1 MMVFAKKKWG
11 QNFLVDN
18 NLLNKIVKTV
28 NIASDENI
36 LEIGPGQ
43 GALSEKLVDICNELH
58 MVEIDRDLI
67 TILNQHDK
75 LSKTNIINQ
84 DILKFNLSSLG
95 LNNLIV
101 IGNIPYNITSPIIFW
116 LVEHFNSWNRAY
128 LMVQKELAERLTA
141 KIGTKD
147 YSRITVMTGLYF
159 DINISFLISPNAP
172 NVFLPKPKVQS
183 AFIEITKKE
192 DSYYKEINLKSFD
205 QIVRMAF
212 NQRRKMLR
220 NSLSSLDIS
229 MKNCSVDFTM
239 RPEQLTIEDFIEI
252 SNNIIS

>member
-1 MMVFAKKKWG
+1 MVFAKKKWG

-18 NLLNKIVKTV
+18 NLLEKIINNVKIDS
-28 NIASDENI
+28 NENV

-43 GALSEKLVDICNELH
+43 GALSEKLVGICNELH

-67 TILNQHDK
+67 TILKQHNK
-75 LSKTNIINQ
+75 LSQAEIINQ
-84 DILKFNLSSLG
+84 DILKVDLPTLDIENP
-95 LNNLIV
+95 V
-101 IGNIPYNITSPIIFW
+101 VVGNIPYNITSPIVFW
-116 LVEHFNSWNRAY
+116 LIKHLASWNRAY
-128 LMVQKELAERLTA
+128 LMVQKELAQRLTA

-147 YSRITVMTGLYF
+147 YSRLTVMTSLYF
-159 DINISFLISPNAP
+159 DIKICFLISP

-183 AFIEITKKE
+183 AFIEIIKKE
-192 DSYYKEINLKSFD
+192 NSYHKDINLKLFD

-220 NSLSSLDIS
+220 NSLSSLEIDV
-229 MKNCSVDFTM
+229 KNCAIDFTK
-239 RPEQLTIEDFIEI
+239 RPEQLSIEDFIEI

>member
-1 MMVFAKKKWG
+1 MVFAKKKWG

-18 NLLNKIVKTV
+18 NLLEKIINNVKIDS
-28 NIASDENI
+28 NENV

-43 GALSEKLVDICNELH
+43 GALSEKLVGICNELH

-67 TILNQHDK
+67 TILKEHDK
-75 LSKTNIINQ
+75 LSQAEIINQ
-84 DILKFNLSSLG
+84 DILKVDLPTLDIKNP
-95 LNNLIV
+95 V
-101 IGNIPYNITSPIIFW
+101 VVGNIPYNITSPIVFW
-116 LVEHFNSWNRAY
+116 LIKHLASWNRAY
-128 LMVQKELAERLTA
+128 LMVQKELAQRLTA

-147 YSRITVMTGLYF
+147 YSRLTVMTSLYF
-159 DINISFLISPNAP
+159 DIKICFLISP

-183 AFIEITKKE
+183 AFIEIIKKE
-192 DSYYKEINLKSFD
+192 NSYHKDINLKLFG

-220 NSLSSLDIS
+220 NSLSSLEIDV
-229 MKNCSVDFTM
+229 KNCAIDFTK
-239 RPEQLTIEDFIEI
+239 RPEQLSIEDFIEI

>member
-1 MMVFAKKKWG
+1 MVFAKKKWG

-18 NLLNKIVKTV
+18 NLLEKIINNVKIDS
-28 NIASDENI
+28 NENV

-43 GALSEKLVDICNELH
+43 GALSEKLVGICNELH

-67 TILNQHDK
+67 TILKQHNK
-75 LSKTNIINQ
+75 LSQAEIINQ
-84 DILKFNLSSLG
+84 DILKVDLPTLDIENP
-95 LNNLIV
+95 V
-101 IGNIPYNITSPIIFW
+101 VVGNIPYNITSPIVFW
-116 LVEHFNSWNRAY
+116 LIKHLASWNRAY
-128 LMVQKELAERLTA
+128 LMVQKELAQRLTA

-147 YSRITVMTGLYF
+147 YSRLTVMTSLYF
-159 DINISFLISPNAP
+159 DIKICFLISP

-183 AFIEITKKE
+183 AFIEIMKKE
-192 DSYYKEINLKSFD
+192 NSYHKDINLKLFD

-220 NSLSSLDIS
+220 NSLSSLEIDV
-229 MKNCSVDFTM
+229 KNCAIDFTK
-239 RPEQLTIEDFIEI
+239 RPEQLSIEDFIEI